1 MKQIFI
7 LSILGMMLFSPVQ
20 TRAQAQVQAP
30 GKTLSPAPVPAPAPA
45 SGDWHAPLDGPALLS
60 GTFAE
65 LRSNHF
71 HAGLDMKTNG
81 SVGAPVYA
89 ADSGYVSRIA
99 VSPYGY
105 GLALYIDHPHRNRT
119 TVYAHLDRL
128 IPELQHYVLQHQ
140 YRKKSFP
147 LNQYLSPDQFPIRR
161 GQLVAY
167 SGNSGGSAGPHLHF
181 EIRNRQNQHPLNPM
195 EEGIAVEDHVNPLVR
210 GVHCAVGVG
219 SDERVNFPVPQ
230 TVVSG
235 YSKIADVSVP
245 AGVDLGLMIDAY
257 DQQTGSYNQ
266 NGLYSLQLIVGDS
279 MVFQW
284 TASEFSFDE
293 TRYCNAVMDFAE
305 NQQTGRKRY
314 RLHRLPGNRLTSQRR
329 QSGWFRLAAGDTVPY
344 TISVMDFARNS
355 SMISG
360 RMIVATMPS
369 KGDVQELGPIVPW
382 DAPFEYEDSTFRVR
396 IPAHTLYSDATWT
409 LERFEGAYR
418 MLHPRIPAHQRFEV
432 SIAPDAALANDGKVV
447 MVCEEDRNSKTV
459 ELCTYRSG
467 WYTAEFRNFGTF
479 YLSRDTVPPNLRLLS
494 HNSKQLVFESIDSQ
508 LSLSHYHAF
517 IDDSWVLLAYD
528 AKSDRL
534 LLEVDDRFRGR
545 TVEVRVEV
553 ADEAGN
559 RAEWVK
565 NLTF

>member
-1 MKQIFI
+1 
-7 LSILGMMLFSPVQ
+7 MLFSPVRA
-20 TRAQAQVQAP
+20 RAQAQVPANTLAP
-30 GKTLSPAPVPAPAPA
+30 GPAHA

-105 GLALYIDHPHRNRT
+105 GMALYIDHPHRNRT

-128 IPELQHYVLQHQ
+128 IPELQHFVLQHQ
-140 YRKKSFP
+140 YRKKSFA

-219 SDERVNFPVPQ
+219 TDERVNFPVPQ

-235 YSKIADVSVP
+235 YSQIADVSVP
-245 AGVDLGLMIDAY
+245 AGVVLGLMIDAY

-344 TISVMDFARNS
+344 TISVMDFARNG

-360 RMIVATMPS
+360 RMIGVTPPS
-369 KGDVQELGPIVPW
+369 SIAVQAMGPVVSW
-382 DAPFEYEDSTFRVR
+382 DAPFAYEDSTFRVK
-396 IPAHTLYSDATWT
+396 IPARTLYSDATWT

-418 MLHPRIPAHQRFEV
+418 MLNPETPAHQRFEV

-447 MVCEEDRNSKTV
+447 MVCEENRNSKTV
-459 ELCTYRSG
+459 ELCNYRNG

-479 YLSRDTVPPNLRLLS
+479 YLSRDTVPPSLRLLS
-494 HNSKQLVFESIDSQ
+494 RNSKQLVFESIDSQ

-534 LLEVDDRFRGR
+534 LFEVDDRFRGR

-559 RAEWVK
+559 RTEWVK